1 MKLLI
6 LGASIVTLFLCLAFW
21 IWITTPKSA
30 DQIKHEQWQQEQEVI
45 KQDKDRAYN
54 LEQLKLQAEIEKAK
68 PESIKLQEVK
78 NQETTVG
85 EGIQNSVGIAAWAA
99 VGLGLLHIMTR

>member
-1 MKLLI
+1 MKLV
-6 LGASIVTLFLCLAFW
+6 ASMVALLLCLAFGLW
-21 IWITTPKSA
+21 LLTPKSA
-30 DQIKHEQWQQEQEVI
+30 DQIKHEQWKQEQEVI
-45 KQDKDRAYN
+45 KQDKERAYN

-85 EGIQNSVGIAAWAA
+85 EGIQNAAGIAWAAA
-99 VGLGLLHIMTR
+99 VGLGVLHILSK